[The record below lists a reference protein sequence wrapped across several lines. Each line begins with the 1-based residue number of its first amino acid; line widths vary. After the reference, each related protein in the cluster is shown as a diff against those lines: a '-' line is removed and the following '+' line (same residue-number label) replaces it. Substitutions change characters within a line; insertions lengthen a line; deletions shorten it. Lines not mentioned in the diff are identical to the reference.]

1 MRNSHFTAASLVVIT
16 MSAIYQAVYIVPKQA
31 QRFDHLDRKMDIL
44 YSRNGMHVR
53 SKYEN

>member
-1 MRNSHFTAASLVVIT
+1 MRNSHFTAASLAVT
-16 MSAIYQAVYIVPKQA
+16 TLSAIYQAVYIVPKQA